1 MDSNDQGEDPMAHSI
16 LRMRCRLFLL
26 AVISTSV
33 LLTACM
39 PRLPSPG
46 KTAQPGTYLVPTEIR
61 TGNFKRDYHVHI
73 PPAYDGSRA
82 LPMVVVVHG
91 AFDNAKGMA
100 KFTGFSALAD
110 RENFI
115 VLYPNGIGILGY
127 LQHWNAGHCCGKAQA
142 DQIDDVGVVTTVI
155 EDAVSRLNVDRNR
168 IFMLGFSNGGMFAY
182 RFAAERGE
190 MLAGFAALA
199 ASIGSR
205 TPEMQSEWQMPA
217 PTRPIPLLI
226 MHGTADHSVPF
237 HGKQSQRSGQPRFY
251 QSVAQSGAFWRSN
264 NGCGESE
271 PPQGLSNGSVT
282 LTKWS
287 DCAGKAPVW
296 LYVLQDWEHIWPG
309 PYFTDKLEDP
319 HPLKGFDAAE
329 IIWDFFKDLPNAPV
343 RSDGSQ

>member
-1 MDSNDQGEDPMAHSI
+1 MTLSPLPTYH
-16 LRMRCRLFLL
+16 RLLITAAIGIALL
-26 AVISTSV
+26 LS
-33 LLTACM
+33 ACM
-39 PRLPSPG
+39 PRLPEKG
-46 KTAQPGTYLVPTEIR
+46 AAVRPGTYQVPTNLR
-61 TGNFKRDYHVHI
+61 TEKFKRDYHLHI
-73 PPAYDGSRA
+73 PPAYDGRRA

-100 KFTGFSALAD
+100 KFSGFSTLAD
-110 RENFI
+110 QEGFI

-142 DQIDDVGVVTTVI
+142 DQIDDVGVVATVI
-155 EDAVSRLNVDRNR
+155 EDAVGRLNVDRRR

-205 TPEMQSEWQMPA
+205 TPETKDEWQIPK
-217 PTRPIPLLI
+217 PPRPIPLLI

-237 HGKQSQRSGQPRFY
+237 HGKQSQRRGQPRFY
-251 QSVAQSGAFWRSN
+251 QSVAQSAAFWRSN
-264 NGCGESE
+264 NGCGEAE
-271 PPQGLSNGSVT
+271 PPQVLSNGAVR
-282 LTKWS
+282 LTRWT
-287 DCAGKAPVW
+287 DCSGNAPVW

-309 PYFTDKLEDP
+309 PYFTEKLEEQ

-329 IIWDFFKDLPNAPV
+329 IIWDFFRKLPGTPAAPE
-343 RSDGSQ
+343 

>member
-1 MDSNDQGEDPMAHSI
+1 MAPRKDLICH
-16 LRMRCRLFLL
+16 RLLL
-26 AVISTSV
+26 VAATVAA
-33 LLTACM
+33 LLFVGCM
-39 PRLPSPG
+39 PRLPEPVKAPLS
-46 KTAQPGTYLVPTEIR
+46 GTFRVPTEIR
-61 TGNFKRDYHVHI
+61 TGNFKRDYHLHL
-73 PPAYDGSRA
+73 PPGYDGSRA
-82 LPMVVVVHG
+82 LPMVALVHR
-91 AFDNAKGMA
+91 AFDNAKGVA
-100 KFTGFSALAD
+100 KFTGFSSLAD

-142 DQIDDVGVVTTVI
+142 DQIDDVGFVASAV
-155 EDAVSRLNVDRNR
+155 EDAANRLNVNRAR

-205 TPEMQSEWQMPA
+205 TPETKTEWQIPEPSRA
-217 PTRPIPLLI
+217 LPLLI

-237 HGKQSQRSGQPRFY
+237 HGKKSQRSGQPRFY
-251 QSVAQSGAFWRSN
+251 QSVAQSAAFWRSN
-264 NGCGESE
+264 NGCGDAE
-271 PPQGLSNGSVT
+271 PTLVLSNGAVR

-287 DCAGKAPVW
+287 DCSGNVPVW
-296 LYVLQDWEHIWPG
+296 LYVLQEWEHIWPG

-329 IIWDFFKDLPNAPV
+329 IIWDFFKKQPDATSG
-343 RSDGSQ
+343 RAGQSKIE